1 MSLDNERKSR
11 GDRVYHE
18 VMALYLAL
26 KDNPNGI
33 RVKRAEMRQ
42 GEVKAE
48 PIDFLADVE
57 IKATRYIN
65 SLGNIQESAR
75 KMWQSVLRY
84 PDTYP
89 HLYIVIREGLG
100 KMFDIGRLGV
110 DGDYKMLFFRAK
122 NNQERKPR
130 EVTSGDD
137 DTNTG
142 TATY

>member
-1 MSLDNERKSR
+1 MSLSDERLSR
-11 GDRVYHE
+11 GDRIFHE

-26 KDNPNGI
+26 KDIPNGI

-57 IKATRYIN
+57 IKAARYIN
-65 SLGNIQESAR
+65 NLGITKDAVR
-75 KMWQSVLRY
+75 HMWQSVLKH
-84 PDTYP
+84 PDTY
-89 HLYIVIREGLG
+89 HYLYWTVREDLG
-100 KMFDIGRLGV
+100 KAFDIGRLGV

>member
-1 MSLDNERKSR
+1 MSLNNERQSR
-11 GDRVYHE
+11 ADRIYHE

-26 KDNPNGI
+26 KDDPNGI

-48 PIDFLADVE
+48 PIDFIADVE
-57 IKATRYIN
+57 IKASRYIN
-65 SLGNIQESAR
+65 SLITSKDIVR
-75 KMWQSVLRY
+75 LMWQSVVKY

-89 HLYIVIREGLG
+89 YLYVTIREDLG
-100 KMFDIGRLGV
+100 KAFDKGRLGV

-130 EVTSGDD
+130 EVTSGD
-137 DTNTG
+137 NE
-142 TATY
+142 TATD